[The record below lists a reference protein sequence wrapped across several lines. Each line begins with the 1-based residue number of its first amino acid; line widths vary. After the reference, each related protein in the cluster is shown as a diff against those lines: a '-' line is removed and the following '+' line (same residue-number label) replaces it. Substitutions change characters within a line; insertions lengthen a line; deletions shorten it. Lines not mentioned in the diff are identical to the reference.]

1 MKCPGCGAAVE
12 DGADLCLECGEPMGD
27 TPAAKVARSE
37 APATTG
43 PAKGGAAPPAAPKSA
58 NDSNIIRPPASTFHQ
73 PKPVS
78 PPTKPAPAAP
88 GAAARPAKKWRDE
101 EPEPRRCPGCGSKTF
116 AVRCPGCGT
125 KLIHD
130 DE

>member
-27 TPAAKVARSE
+27 TPAAKIARAES
-37 APATTG
+37 A
-43 PAKGGAAPPAAPKSA
+43 AKGDSAKGDSA
-58 NDSNIIRPPASTFHQ
+58 NVIRPPADVFKKT
-73 PKPVS
+73 VS
-78 PPTKPAPAAP
+78 PPTKPAATAPAKP
-88 GAAARPAKKWRDE
+88 TKKWRDE
-101 EPEPRRCPGCGSKTF
+101 EPEPRRCPGCGTKSF
-116 AVRCPGCGT
+116 AARCPGCGT